1 MAKCGHCGKGNSDE
15 AIFCQ
20 FCGGRLAGQPVP
32 PVNEQPEVAELKAVL
47 SRLVSDRQ
55 AESTNAPPRAP
66 YVMPP
71 ISQAR
76 SAPARPNKPVAP
88 TPMSR
93 PVPAQA
99 PPRPAPTPA
108 AGARPIPMPPMAMS
122 AQPPVD
128 VELRSLRP
136 GGEQDLRLIV
146 VHRDG
151 SDGAVYSLVG
161 SQIDLGRTEGDL
173 LFEDAHLG
181 DRHAR
186 IRSGPEG
193 HVLSSL
199 ENLNGIFLRLR
210 ANVPLE
216 IGDGDRI
223 LAGKQLLELEMVAEV
238 ERNLR
243 PAVEH
248 GIVLFGSSDCPAW
261 GRLRQVTATG
271 VGRDVFHLSR
281 NEVVIGREQGDI
293 VFSDD
298 EFMSRRHARLAFQ
311 QGRVVF
317 EDLGSSN
324 GSFVKLRAPYTLAS
338 GDLVRMGDQLMRFEF
353 AVGGEG
359 GGPNLP
365 PNLPR

>member
-1 MAKCGHCGKGNSDE
+1 M
-15 AIFCQ
+15 
-20 FCGGRLAGQPVP
+20 AGQPP
-32 PVNEQPEVAELKAVL
+32 APVNEQREVAELKAVL

-55 AESTNAPPRAP
+55 AEAANPARGP

-71 ISQAR
+71 ISRAKPT
-76 SAPARPNKPVAP
+76 PARPVKPVAP

-93 PVPAQA
+93 SVPAAARPAPAAVPMAGPAQA
-99 PPRPAPTPA
+99 PLDLVVRPLRAP
-108 AGARPIPMPPMAMS
+108 G
-122 AQPPVD
+122 Q
-128 VELRSLRP
+128 
-136 GGEQDLRLIV
+136 QDLRLIV

-173 LFEDAHLG
+173 LFDDAHLA

-193 HVLSSL
+193 HVLAPL
-199 ENLNGIFLRLR
+199 DNLNGIFLRLR
-210 ANVPLE
+210 ANVPIE
-216 IGDGDRI
+216 IGHGDRV
-223 LAGKQLLELEMVAEV
+223 LSGKQLLELELVPDV

-248 GIVLFGSSDCPAW
+248 GVVLFGSSDRPAW

-271 VGRDVFHLSR
+271 VGRDLFHLSR
-281 NEVVIGREQGDI
+281 NEIVIGREHGDI

-298 EFMSRRHARLAFQ
+298 EFMSRRHARMAFHS
-311 QGRVVF
+311 GRVVF

-324 GSFVKLRAPYTLAS
+324 GSFIKLRAPHTLAS

-353 AVGGEG
+353 A
-359 GGPNLP
+359 
-365 PNLPR
+365 

>member
-1 MAKCGHCGKGNSDE
+1 M
-15 AIFCQ
+15 
-20 FCGGRLAGQPVP
+20 AGQPP
-32 PVNEQPEVAELKAVL
+32 APVNEQREVAELKAVL

-55 AESTNAPPRAP
+55 AEAANPARGP

-71 ISQAR
+71 ISRAKPT
-76 SAPARPNKPVAP
+76 PARPVKPVAP

-93 PVPAQA
+93 SVPAAARPAPAAVPMAGPAQA
-99 PPRPAPTPA
+99 PLDLVVRPLRAP
-108 AGARPIPMPPMAMS
+108 G
-122 AQPPVD
+122 Q
-128 VELRSLRP
+128 
-136 GGEQDLRLIV
+136 QDLRLIV

-173 LFEDAHLG
+173 LFDDAHLA

-193 HVLSSL
+193 HVLAPL
-199 ENLNGIFLRLR
+199 DNLNGIFLRLR
-210 ANVPLE
+210 ANVPIE
-216 IGDGDRI
+216 IGHGDRV
-223 LAGKQLLELEMVAEV
+223 LSGKQLLELELVPDV

-248 GIVLFGSSDCPAW
+248 GVVLFGSSDRPAW

-271 VGRDVFHLSR
+271 VGRDLFHLSR
-281 NEVVIGREQGDI
+281 NEIVIGREQGDI

-298 EFMSRRHARLAFQ
+298 EFMSRRHARMAFHS
-311 QGRVVF
+311 GRVVF

-324 GSFVKLRAPYTLAS
+324 GSFIKLRAPHTLAS

-353 AVGGEG
+353 A
-359 GGPNLP
+359 
-365 PNLPR
+365 

>member
-1 MAKCGHCGKGNSDE
+1 M
-15 AIFCQ
+15 
-20 FCGGRLAGQPVP
+20 AGQPP
-32 PVNEQPEVAELKAVL
+32 APVNEHREVAELKAVL

-55 AESTNAPPRAP
+55 AEPEQPAPRAP
-66 YVMPP
+66 YIMPP
-71 ISQAR
+71 ISQPKPTPGRGAQ
-76 SAPARPNKPVAP
+76 PVAP
-88 TPMSR
+88 TPLS
-93 PVPAQA
+93 
-99 PPRPAPTPA
+99 RPAPARGPASSPRPEPA
-108 AGARPIPMPPMAMS
+108 AAPARPMPQSS
-122 AQPPVD
+122 ALVD
-128 VELRSLRP
+128 VALRP
-136 GGEQDLRLIV
+136 LRAIGEHELRLIV

-161 SQIDLGRTEGDL
+161 GQIDLGRTEGDL

-199 ENLNGIFLRLR
+199 ETLNGIFLRLR
-210 ANVPLE
+210 SNVPVE
-216 IGDGDRI
+216 IGHGDRV
-223 LAGKQLLELEMVAEV
+223 LAGKQMLELELVAEG

-248 GIVLFGSSDCPAW
+248 GIVLFGSADRPAW

-271 VGRDVFHLSR
+271 VGRDLFHLSR
-281 NEVVIGREQGDI
+281 NEIVIGREQGDI

-298 EFMSRRHARLAFQ
+298 EFMSRRHARLAFHN
-311 QGRVVF
+311 GRVVF

-324 GSFVKLRAPYTLAS
+324 GSFIKLRAPHTLAS

-353 AVGGEG
+353 GV
-359 GGPNLP
+359 
-365 PNLPR
+365 